1 MFFRSKNTFMHYDS
15 SHGMNLSAATK
26 CAHKLTSFIS
36 GESLKGFSF
45 STSGLLLQ
53 LLQLHRLSIMTKLPN
68 N

>member
-1 MFFRSKNTFMHYDS
+1 MFYRSKNTFMHYDS

-36 GESLKGFSF
+36 GESLKYFSF
-45 STSGLLLQ
+45 SASGLSLQ
-53 LLQLHRLSIMTKLPN
+53 LLQPHRLSITTKLLN